1 VITHYSDLDIL
12 KEKLLEMK
20 QANINQV
27 VYGQIDEKESAKL
40 KGAILAIDTVLEL
53 SKKILEEKEKAFQDA
68 TGKSLASY
76 QTAGGVYWA
85 DNIRKD

>member
-53 SKKILEEKEKAFQDA
+53 SKKILEEKEKSFKDA
-68 TGKSLASY
+68 TGQLLSSY

>member
-53 SKKILEEKEKAFQDA
+53 SKKILEEKEKSFKDA
-68 TGKSLASY
+68 TGQLLSSY
-76 QTAGGVYWA
+76 QTAGRVYWE

>member
-27 VYGQIDEKESAKL
+27 VYGTIDEKESAKL
-40 KGAILAIDTVLEL
+40 KGAISAIDTVLEL
-53 SKKILEEKEKAFQDA
+53 SKKILEEKEKSFQDA
-68 TGKSLASY
+68 VGKPLAST
-76 QTAGGVYWA
+76 QTVGDLYWA
-85 DNIRKD
+85 YNNR